1 LITAD
6 QYGRYH
12 VTCAAVPNARIGSN
26 FILKLDP
33 RSLPGGYQITT
44 ENPRV
49 VRLTRGKVTEL
60 NFGATLQKAI
70 MLELTAD
77 AFEADGNAV
86 KQEWQAK
93 LQELISSL
101 QAKPSIVR
109 LHYTAVSID
118 DVRGEERL
126 KALSEHIQQMW
137 RKTGEDRALLIERIS
152 ATATPSTG
160 KE

>member
-1 LITAD
+1 
-6 QYGRYH
+6 
-12 VTCAAVPNARIGSN
+12 
-26 FILKLDP
+26 
-33 RSLPGGYQITT
+33 
-44 ENPRV
+44 
-49 VRLTRGKVTEL
+49 
-60 NFGATLQKAI
+60 
-70 MLELTAD
+70 
-77 AFEADGNAV
+77 
-86 KQEWQAK
+86 
-93 LQELISSL
+93 
-101 QAKPSIVR
+101 